1 MQVRHRDRS
10 AEKRACLNCGRDFDS
25 EGAHHRIC
33 RPCKRV
39 RGLDDPEP
47 EIQLDCEASQARRER
62 GLRLLMDLPLRKRGL
77 ARFLVGAD
85 LTFRAC
91 QWIAGEPSADDGCK
105 CGRPTVSGSAYCAYH
120 RGRACPPCPTAISQ
134 RRDDRAA

>member
-1 MQVRHRDRS
+1 MHLRRQGRDTG
-10 AEKRACLNCGRDFDS
+10 KRACLNCGRDFDS

-39 RGLDDPEP
+39 RGLDEPDPEV
-47 EIQLDCEASQARRER
+47 QLDCEASQARRER

-91 QWIAGEPSADDGCK
+91 QWITGEPSADDRCK
-105 CGRPTVSGSAYCAYH
+105 CGRPAVSGSPYCAHH
-120 RGRACPPCPTAISQ
+120 RDRARLPLPVPMSQ
-134 RRDDRAA
+134 RRDERAA